1 MVVTCFSAVG
11 QPFGNVGQT
20 MSYQQVAVHHHRCG
34 RSGACVSRFSG
45 CCEPVQCA
53 LRSPHRALRQVHRL
67 LRFVR
72 RVLERVSYLRERVT
86 RVGEGLRP
94 DRGSMI
100 VGLFRLLRT
109 TTRPYAALNPGFS
122 AFVSR
127 PTTPNQLRAG
137 DKCHP
142 CPRSACYP
150 CTRSVPRA
158 IRGACV
164 CGATESRQTAKDNDA
179 RPEQKHS
186 CRSDNNGLRIGHA
199 ATKA

>member
-11 QPFGNVGQT
+11 QPFKTVGQT
-20 MSYQQVAVHHHRCG
+20 ISYQQVTVHHHRCG

-94 DRGSMI
+94 DRGLMI

-142 CPRSACYP
+142 CPRLTVLPMFTVAH
-150 CTRSVPRA
+150 RH
-158 IRGACV
+158 
-164 CGATESRQTAKDNDA
+164 RQV
-179 RPEQKHS
+179 RIF
-186 CRSDNNGLRIGHA
+186 GLRGS
-199 ATKA
+199 ATSYAPGR

>member
-11 QPFGNVGQT
+11 QPFKTVGQT
-20 MSYQQVAVHHHRCG
+20 ISYQQVAVHHHRCG
-34 RSGACVSRFSG
+34 RSGACVSRSSG

-53 LRSPHRALRQVHRL
+53 LRSRNRALRQVHRL

-109 TTRPYAALNPGFS
+109 ATRPYAALNPGSRRIRKS
-122 AFVSR
+122 ANDAKSAARRRQVS
-127 PTTPNQLRAG
+127 PMSPVNGVTYVSG
-137 DKCHP
+137 CS
-142 CPRSACYP
+142 SA
-150 CTRSVPRA
+150 A
-158 IRGACV
+158 RGA
-164 CGATESRQTAKDNDA
+164 
-179 RPEQKHS
+179 
-186 CRSDNNGLRIGHA
+186 GLRHERPQDRVDA
-199 ATKA
+199 